1 MKHTEIL
8 EIANFGPINT
18 ATVRVGKI
26 TVMIGEQGAGKSCV
40 AKLYALF
47 TWLEKALMRHIVTKR
62 YVIQYARFRK
72 TYAAYSGIDGYFKPE
87 TLLRFDGFHY
97 SFIYENE
104 KLEIIENA
112 QDDDLFN
119 IAKVMYVPAER
130 NVLGCVDHPTR
141 LRGLNEPMMTFL
153 DEYDKAKNDIK
164 NGYRMPFGDVDFE
177 YDALNDIPKLKHH
190 DYEVKLSAASSGFQS
205 ALPLLLVSENLS
217 NKVRDNSMKT
227 ELSDKERKA
236 LQKEVDQIFGDK
248 ALSDDVKWA
257 SLRSVSSKYRY
268 SRYVNVVEEME
279 LNLFPDSQKNVLYEL
294 IADAYKLSGNR
305 LLMTTHSP
313 YVINYLA
320 LAVKARQL
328 ADKAIKNEKLL
339 DRIYSIVPKKGTVD
353 AEDLV
358 IYELHDGEVKLLEDY
373 EGLPS
378 DDNYLNVRLRDT
390 NTAFDDLLEIE
401 EELN

>member
-1 MKHTEIL
+1 
-8 EIANFGPINT
+8 
-18 ATVRVGKI
+18 
-26 TVMIGEQGAGKSCV
+26 
-40 AKLYALF
+40 
-47 TWLEKALMRHIVTKR
+47 
-62 YVIQYARFRK
+62 
-72 TYAAYSGIDGYFKPE
+72 
-87 TLLRFDGFHY
+87 
-97 SFIYENE
+97 
-104 KLEIIENA
+104 
-112 QDDDLFN
+112 
-119 IAKVMYVPAER
+119 
-130 NVLGCVDHPTR
+130 
-141 LRGLNEPMMTFL
+141 
-153 DEYDKAKNDIK
+153 
-164 NGYRMPFGDVDFE
+164 MPFGDVDFE

-339 DRIYSIVPKKGTVD
+339 DRIYSIVPKEGTVD

>member
-1 MKHTEIL
+1 
-8 EIANFGPINT
+8 
-18 ATVRVGKI
+18 
-26 TVMIGEQGAGKSCV
+26 
-40 AKLYALF
+40 
-47 TWLEKALMRHIVTKR
+47 
-62 YVIQYARFRK
+62 
-72 TYAAYSGIDGYFKPE
+72 
-87 TLLRFDGFHY
+87 
-97 SFIYENE
+97 
-104 KLEIIENA
+104 
-112 QDDDLFN
+112 
-119 IAKVMYVPAER
+119 
-130 NVLGCVDHPTR
+130 
-141 LRGLNEPMMTFL
+141 
-153 DEYDKAKNDIK
+153 
-164 NGYRMPFGDVDFE
+164 
-177 YDALNDIPKLKHH
+177 
-190 DYEVKLSAASSGFQS
+190 
-205 ALPLLLVSENLS
+205 
-217 NKVRDNSMKT
+217 
-227 ELSDKERKA
+227 
-236 LQKEVDQIFGDK
+236 
-248 ALSDDVKWA
+248 
-257 SLRSVSSKYRY
+257 
-268 SRYVNVVEEME
+268 ME

-339 DRIYSIVPKKGTVD
+339 DRIYSIVPKEGTVD